1 MAVDP
6 VIQELLD
13 LIEPPQ
19 DGRHARPTSG
29 FGRVRNVGTSPHGGF
44 DVNRGRGVLPNGR
57 VTSPIYGKI
66 KKIDPSLGR
75 VVIEE
80 RDPVSGEPTGYDV
93 EILHTQTQTV
103 QKDDP
108 VKPTQQIGTQGD
120 VGAPGA
126 FHAHIQV
133 YHGDRTPL
141 NPLRHLFEYH
151 HPGEPIPPLPQFEPL
166 QLPPREQGGPA
177 STSGGEG
184 SLPSQLFPGMAIP
197 GAVGS
202 TSVGGPAGPT
212 PLVPPVQPR
221 SQAPGGAPSNSGAT
235 PLNFAPQPRQNFG
248 PFTLPESS
256 RPDASG
262 GIRGRFSQPGNAPIL
277 EGPAFGAP
285 RVSGLVASPGV
296 PGSGGSTGQIGD
308 GNGIGNWW
316 TTLRSVPQAPSQDAW
331 ANIPKPRLSP
341 PSLPGDPASKSVLVR
356 AAAAAAGVPNR
367 NNVFEDDVPEAGPTQ
382 SSESGAASVRRLS
395 SVIPGL
401 DLNRPPPEP
410 GGLLGIA
417 SGEPNSPSPPLVPFP
432 LEALF
437 APDRNRALDDW
448 AASSPR
454 SPITP
459 PAQDAPGGFLGLLAA
474 AAGIDPSHPFQPT
487 PPVDPASVRRLVGRR
502 VQ

>member
-141 NPLRHLFEYH
+141 NPLRHL
-151 HPGEPIPPLPQFEPL
+151 LSVA
-166 QLPPREQGGPA
+166 RE
-177 STSGGEG
+177 
-184 SLPSQLFPGMAIP
+184 
-197 GAVGS
+197 
-202 TSVGGPAGPT
+202 
-212 PLVPPVQPR
+212 
-221 SQAPGGAPSNSGAT
+221 
-235 PLNFAPQPRQNFG
+235 
-248 PFTLPESS
+248 
-256 RPDASG
+256 
-262 GIRGRFSQPGNAPIL
+262 
-277 EGPAFGAP
+277 
-285 RVSGLVASPGV
+285 
-296 PGSGGSTGQIGD
+296 
-308 GNGIGNWW
+308 
-316 TTLRSVPQAPSQDAW
+316 
-331 ANIPKPRLSP
+331 LSP
-341 PSLPGDPASKSVLVR
+341 VC
-356 AAAAAAGVPNR
+356 
-367 NNVFEDDVPEAGPTQ
+367 
-382 SSESGAASVRRLS
+382 SS
-395 SVIPGL
+395 
-401 DLNRPPPEP
+401 
-410 GGLLGIA
+410 
-417 SGEPNSPSPPLVPFP
+417 
-432 LEALF
+432 
-437 APDRNRALDDW
+437 
-448 AASSPR
+448 
-454 SPITP
+454 
-459 PAQDAPGGFLGLLAA
+459 
-474 AAGIDPSHPFQPT
+474 
-487 PPVDPASVRRLVGRR
+487 
-502 VQ
+502 